1 MLRHHINEANCQV
14 PIKKLS
20 GWPVRYLFG
29 TRRIEARIKAGKPLI
44 RAGGGWYE
52 IDEFIEIYKDN
63 EEQKKVES
71 FVS

>member
-1 MLRHHINEANCQV
+1 
-14 PIKKLS
+14 
-20 GWPVRYLFG
+20 LFG